1 MNSHLRDVTLETDFG
16 TASPLKQAVYRSSA
30 VSKQGL
36 LERLFAYVFDG
47 LVYPQIWEDPLV
59 DMAAM
64 SIEPHHHVVAITSG
78 GCNVLSYLAACP
90 SHITAV
96 DLNQSHLSLLKL
108 KLAAIHH
115 LPAYEDFSRFFAGK
129 GSQVNV
135 ELYDQL
141 LARHLDSEARAYWD
155 GKRIRQFAGNFYC
168 NGLLGHFIT
177 AAHLIARLY
186 RVNPADIMKAKTLD
200 EQHWFFAEKL
210 SPLFDRKLVR
220 WLTSSPMSLYGLG
233 IPPAQYIE
241 LSEGRHMADVL
252 RERLGKLACDFPLA
266 ENYFARQAFGRSY
279 TTDEPDV
286 SLPPYLESQNWE
298 KLRTLTERV
307 TPLNRSI
314 TDVLNIAPAA
324 SVDRVVLLDAQD
336 WMSNAQLNAL
346 WNAITR
352 SAAPGAR
359 VIFRTA
365 AKHSPL
371 EGRLD
376 PEILN
381 QWDYNTDASHLG
393 TANDRSAIYGAFHLY
408 ELKS

>member
-210 SPLFDRKLVR
+210 SPLFDKSLCAGSPHRRCLYTALAFLRRSILSCQKDVTWPMCCATGSASWPVISRCRKTILPVR
-220 WLTSSPMSLYGLG
+220 LL
-233 IPPAQYIE
+233 AAAIE
-241 LSEGRHMADVL
+241 PS
-252 RERLGKLACDFPLA
+252 
-266 ENYFARQAFGRSY
+266 
-279 TTDEPDV
+279 DEPDV

-298 KLRTLTERV
+298 KLRTLT
-307 TPLNRSI
+307 
-314 TDVLNIAPAA
+314 
-324 SVDRVVLLDAQD
+324 DRVSLSIARLRTCSPKQPRQA
-336 WMSNAQLNAL
+336 WIG
-346 WNAITR
+346 WCFWTR
-352 SAAPGAR
+352 RTGCRMPSSMRCGLPSPDQPHRAPG
-359 VIFRTA
+359 
-365 AKHSPL
+365 
-371 EGRLD
+371 
-376 PEILN
+376 
-381 QWDYNTDASHLG
+381 
-393 TANDRSAIYGAFHLY
+393 
-408 ELKS
+408 